1 MTGNLKDF
9 SAEGVEIM
17 FREFSLITSG
27 GFGFFDGFDG
37 GDFIEVNIESR
48 PKWRTF
54 HRNINVNAE
63 RLEGVKHSV
72 KSNMRRNGFID
83 IFDNGFAGRKTYK
96 IVGENPISRITLVY
110 WIHVH

>member
-9 SAEGVEIM
+9 SVEGVVIM

-54 HRNINVNAE
+54 HRNIDVNAE
-63 RLEGVKHSV
+63 RLESAKSSI

-83 IFDNGFAGRKTYK
+83 IYDNGFAGRKTYK